1 MGTSLINWK
10 HIRAQALGN
19 EPPEELPPQVKLP
32 MLPHAVT
39 EFSKRADDPNAS
51 SRELGAIVET
61 DTGLTCE
68 LLKYVNSALFG
79 LRKKAASAQQAIS
92 LLGVRQSKLFLLT
105 TGIKVALSSR
115 ESKLVN
121 FRAFWA
127 ANLERALFAREVA
140 KLLNADADLA
150 FAAAMMQDSLLPV
163 ITTEMCDLY
172 MKYCALEDDDA
183 PDLAQFEQKKLGWD
197 HPLATAY
204 IMWAWNFPDDLLCCI
219 LFHHDGF
226 SLLQDTA
233 LADTAAAAVA
243 VASLLPDPLR
253 QVRHGLRQLTQLSE
267 KWPEFD
273 LLAIAAQVEAHV
285 AALSP
290 GTSME
295 LSLLRRCEKMFAD
308 MAETADTVAADTHS
322 TDCTV

>member
-1 MGTSLINWK
+1 LGTSLINWK
-10 HIRAQALGN
+10 HVRAQALGN
-19 EPPEELPPQVKLP
+19 EPPAELPPQVKLP

-39 EFSKRADDPNAS
+39 EFSRRADDPNAS
-51 SRELGAIVET
+51 SRELGSIIES

-163 ITTEMCDLY
+163 ITSEMCDLY
-172 MKYCALEDDDA
+172 TKYCTLDDTGA
-183 PDLAQFEQKKLGWD
+183 PDLVQFEQKKLGWD

-226 SLLQDTA
+226 ALLQDTA

-253 QVRHGLRQLTQLSE
+253 QVRHGLKQLVQLSE
-267 KWPEFD
+267 KWPQFD
-273 LLAIAAQVEAHV
+273 LMTIAAQVEAHV

-290 GTSME
+290 GTSVE
-295 LSLLRRCEKMFAD
+295 LSLLRRCEKLFAEL
-308 MAETADTVAADTHS
+308 AETSDTSVADSLPA
-322 TDCTV
+322 DCTA